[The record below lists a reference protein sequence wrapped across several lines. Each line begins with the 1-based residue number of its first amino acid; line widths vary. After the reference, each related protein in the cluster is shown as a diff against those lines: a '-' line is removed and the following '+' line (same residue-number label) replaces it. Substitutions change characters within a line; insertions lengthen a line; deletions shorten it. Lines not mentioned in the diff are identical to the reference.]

1 MKGFDTKFKLAK
13 SEENENIYLYH
24 SPHLRL
30 NPCTS
35 VEVKAI
41 ALTAHSASIPLAAG
55 VSALMFGIV
64 QCLVINKELSI
75 GKFTGDVNVHV
86 GTKTHK
92 SV

>member
-1 MKGFDTKFKLAK
+1 MTDLIQKGFDIK
-13 SEENENIYLYH
+13 SKENENIYLYH

>member
-1 MKGFDTKFKLAK
+1 MR
-13 SEENENIYLYH
+13 IYIFIICILDVDVPTYI
-24 SPHLRL
+24 
-30 NPCTS
+30 
-35 VEVKAI
+35 EVKAI
-41 ALTAHSASIPLAAG
+41 ALTAHLASIPLGAG

-64 QCLVINKELSI
+64 QCLVLNKELSI